1 MRGLS
6 TDWGWVA
13 GLALLCLIP
22 LALGD
27 DEGSSLEDISTVLD
41 NEEAITGLRM
51 WPPNGKRMASENG
64 DYTVRCQ
71 YNDSEA
77 QIKWYEVPDEGSERE
92 LTEDEVEIEINPE
105 SKSSTL
111 TVPQAMVKRGL
122 YRCKVG
128 EQVGEFTYESF
139 FKLVPF
145 TLSNTVIEKDDLK
158 LFCRLRPGSL
168 SDGSPRFS
176 WFKKPEG
183 QPESEGVPIKTN
195 SSDTIDGEPHIKI
208 IQVEDDQ
215 SMLKIEDARYS
226 DRAIYGCKVENSY
239 GQMVTAQA
247 LVRVKDKL
255 AALYPFIGIVAEVI
269 ALCLVI
275 FMCERR
281 KTNDCD
287 DEDDGNEEEE
297 FNGGTPAHGNN
308 SNVRRRN

>member
-64 DYTVRCQ
+64 DYT
-71 YNDSEA
+71 
-77 QIKWYEVPDEGSERE
+77 
-92 LTEDEVEIEINPE
+92 
-105 SKSSTL
+105 
-111 TVPQAMVKRGL
+111 
-122 YRCKVG
+122 
-128 EQVGEFTYESF
+128 
-139 FKLVPF
+139 LVPF